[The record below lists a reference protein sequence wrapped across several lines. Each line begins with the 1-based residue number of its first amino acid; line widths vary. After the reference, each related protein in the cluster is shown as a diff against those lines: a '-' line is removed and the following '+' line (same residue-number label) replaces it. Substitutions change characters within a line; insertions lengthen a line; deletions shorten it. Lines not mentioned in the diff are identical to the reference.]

1 MIGEDSLDDSNTV
14 YLTRRIEIS
23 SAHSYTLDSLSE
35 EERIATF
42 GKSAATHAHGHN
54 YDVRVT
60 VKGRVDPGTGMVVN
74 IMTLDA
80 LMKKRID
87 EQLDHHHTNLE
98 VEKLKNLW
106 PTLETLGP
114 FVWNEMAPHL
124 SGCELHEVQVFEN
137 EDFYLNYQGGDMV
150 HLTRVYRFSAAHRL
164 HNPKL
169 SDEENRELF
178 GKCNNLHGHGHN
190 YELEVTV
197 CGEPDERTNCLLDIG
212 AMDAAVEERIMRPFD
227 HVHLN
232 LDTDLFRETNPS
244 SENIVKAFWSILE
257 DAFPPARLHRLRL
270 WETSK
275 SYFDYYGER
284 ETVSMG

>member
-1 MIGEDSLDDSNTV
+1 LTESKTV

-23 SAHSYTLDSLSE
+23 SAHSYILDSLSK

-60 VKGRVDPGTGMVVN
+60 VKGKVDDQTGMVVN
-74 IMTLDA
+74 IKTIDA
-80 LMKKRID
+80 LMKQKID
-87 EQLDHHHTNLE
+87 EQLDHRHYSLE
-98 VEKLKNLW
+98 VEKLKNVW

-114 FVWNEMAPHL
+114 FVWNEMEPHL
-124 SGCELHEVQVFEN
+124 TDCGLHEVQVFEN
-137 EDFYLNYQGGDMV
+137 EDFYANYRGGKMV
-150 HLTRVYRFSAAHRL
+150 YLTRVYRFSAAHRL
-164 HNPKL
+164 HNPQL

-190 YELEVTV
+190 YLLEITIA
-197 CGEPDERTNCLLDIG
+197 GEPDDRTNCLVDIG
-212 AMDAAVEERIMRPFD
+212 AMDRTVEEKIMEPFD

-232 LDTDLFRETNPS
+232 LDTEEFKGINPS
-244 SENIVKAFWSILE
+244 SENIVKVFWSILE
-257 DAFPPARLHRLRL
+257 DAFPPADLHRLRL

-275 SYFDYYGER
+275 SYFDYYGEK
-284 ETVSMG
+284 ETAPMG

>member
-1 MIGEDSLDDSNTV
+1 MSEPKTV

-23 SAHSYTLDSLSE
+23 SAHSYSLDTLTE

-60 VKGRVDPGTGMVVN
+60 VKGNVDDETGMVVN
-74 IMTLDA
+74 IKSIDA
-80 LMKKRID
+80 LMKERID
-87 EQLDHHHTNLE
+87 EQLDHRHYSLE
-98 VEKLKNLW
+98 VDKLKNVW

-114 FVWNEMAPHL
+114 FVWNEMQPHL
-124 SGCELHEVQVFEN
+124 EGCELHEVQVFEN
-137 EDFYLNYQGGDMV
+137 EDFYVNYQGGNMV
-150 HLTRVYRFSAAHRL
+150 YLTRVYRFAAAHRL
-164 HNPKL
+164 HNPQL

-190 YELEVTV
+190 YTLEITL
-197 CGEPDERTNCLLDIG
+197 CGEPDPRTNCLVDIG
-212 AMDAAVEERIMRPFD
+212 AMDAAIEERIMKPFD

-232 LDTDLFRETNPS
+232 LDTEEFRGINPS
-244 SENIVKAFWSILE
+244 SENIVKVFWGLLE
-257 DAFPPARLHRLRL
+257 DAFPPADLHRIRL

-275 SYFDYYGER
+275 SYFDYYGEKDA
-284 ETVSMG
+284 VALG